1 MRVMRAQIHSV
12 RYLPGACTP
21 ELKCAGGAGLRLYR
35 QWLRTRCELGYSLAE
50 LLIVMAILAGLAG
63 MILPSVRGPL
73 DKARIRRAGAV
84 TQESLAKARSLAIRN
99 GRAVEFQWEPGGRRF
114 QIVEVVAATAAAVTV
129 ISDAAGASADITAET
144 PLVELETAADAELLP
159 GDQQISGLL
168 RAGLLPDGTQFAGTG
183 DSEATVAAEEPA
195 AVDTA
200 VDAAV
205 AWRSVRF
212 SPSGRASAS
221 EVIQIGG
228 SRDFVVDVSVRSLTA
243 MAVVSD
249 PYRPLQTP
257 VIDAGADAAAATN
270 EVAP

>member
-21 ELKCAGGAGLRLYR
+21 ELKCAGEAGLRLYR
-35 QWLRTRCELGYSLAE
+35 QRLRTRCELGYSLAE

-129 ISDAAGASADITAET
+129 ISDAAGASADIAAET

-159 GDQQISGLL
+159 GDQQTSGLL

-183 DSEATVAAEEPA
+183 DSEVTVAAEEPA
-195 AVDTA
+195 AVDAA
-200 VDAAV
+200 VAAV

-221 EVIQIGG
+221 DVIQIGG